1 MIPHASSPLEIVAIR
16 PSSETLDVRI
26 ERVVDALAAGQPAAS
41 LELVRRAGADDEA
54 LVYWAAI
61 HQRLRR
67 SEFGTA
73 LAEMD
78 AVLAEAGEAEEDWS
92 GSDEADSRY
101 SHCRQP
107 WHRWRT
113 GRPSDIVGWAN
124 INSRPLRWPYADRR

>member
-1 MIPHASSPLEIVAIR
+1 MW
-16 PSSETLDVRI
+16 I
-26 ERVVDALAAGQPAAS
+26 ERVGDALAAGQPAAS

-92 GSDEADSRY
+92 DSDEAELSLQ
-101 SHCRQP
+101 SL
-107 WHRWRT
+107 
-113 GRPSDIVGWAN
+113 SAALA
-124 INSRPLRWPYADRR
+124 PLAYGSAV

>member
-1 MIPHASSPLEIVAIR
+1 MCGLSGWWTRSQPASPR
-16 PSSETLDVRI
+16 PPSSWCD
-26 ERVVDALAAGQPAAS
+26 
-41 LELVRRAGADDEA
+41 RAGADDEA

-92 GSDEADSRY
+92 GSDGADSRY